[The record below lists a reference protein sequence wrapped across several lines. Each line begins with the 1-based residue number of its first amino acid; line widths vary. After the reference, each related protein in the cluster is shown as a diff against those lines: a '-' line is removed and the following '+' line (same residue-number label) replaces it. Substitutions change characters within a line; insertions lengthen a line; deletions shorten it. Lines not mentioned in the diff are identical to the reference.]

1 MQIVKFEKKDF
12 KMLFFVVLSAF
23 IYACGFNIFVKSGN
37 LFPGGFAGISRLLLA
52 ILSDFCHINISFSV
66 IYMTLNVI
74 TSIVVFKKIGKKFM
88 IFSIMHYF
96 LVSLF
101 TTILPSVMITEDILL
116 ISVFGGLIN
125 GFAISIALRN
135 NASSGGSDF
144 IAIYFSIRFNVSTW
158 NYVLCMNAV
167 VLVLAGLL
175 FGWEKA
181 LYSIIF
187 QFVSTQVVNTMHNRY
202 KSSQLDIITNMPD
215 EICNAVFHTCR
226 HGITKIRCTG
236 GFTNK
241 EHWLLIMAVN
251 QYQLKNVV
259 DSIKR
264 VDPHAFITL
273 HNVDR
278 VIGNYYQKPLE

>member
-12 KMLFFVVLSAF
+12 KMLFFVILSAF

-37 LFPGGFAGISRLLLA
+37 LFPGGFAGISRLLSA
-52 ILSDFCHINISFSV
+52 ILSDFCHINVSFSV

-175 FGWEKA
+175 F
-181 LYSIIF
+181 
-187 QFVSTQVVNTMHNRY
+187 
-202 KSSQLDIITNMPD
+202 
-215 EICNAVFHTCR
+215 
-226 HGITKIRCTG
+226 
-236 GFTNK
+236 
-241 EHWLLIMAVN
+241 
-251 QYQLKNVV
+251 
-259 DSIKR
+259 
-264 VDPHAFITL
+264 
-273 HNVDR
+273 
-278 VIGNYYQKPLE
+278 